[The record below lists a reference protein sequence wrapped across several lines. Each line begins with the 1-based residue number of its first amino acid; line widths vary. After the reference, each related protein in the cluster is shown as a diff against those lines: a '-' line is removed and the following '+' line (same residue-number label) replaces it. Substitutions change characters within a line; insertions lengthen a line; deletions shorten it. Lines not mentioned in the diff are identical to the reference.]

1 MQPISVD
8 LILNCRWLIPI
19 IPENQILERHAI
31 IIKAGRILEILPI
44 ADASDKYS
52 ANRTEN
58 LDHHAVMPGLIN
70 SQAHGATR
78 LFRGHDSGSELPAN
92 DSLLAD
98 QGFIAASTE
107 LAIAEMLKTGTT
119 CYADKQYANNSLIES
134 VQLSGIRSQLN
145 FALQENPTDYGSDVS
160 DYLHQGLKLRD
171 YCSSY
176 PFIHIACNLNSI
188 NHLTGTTLERLASYV
203 NELELPLHIQCNTD
217 KNEIQQSIKLWD
229 RTPIQRLFD
238 SGLLIPE
245 SQLTHAN
252 HFEANDLALIQ
263 QSNCHLVVSPQANLV
278 NPTIMQSIKTLMET
292 ENNISLA
299 TSSAGNDSYN
309 LWLELQAITQIIAF
323 NQPDKSLDA
332 NAHQALRMATINAA
346 KALGLETEIGS
357 LEPNKYAD
365 IIAIE
370 INPLSHQP
378 LYNLAAQLIANN
390 ASHKVTH
397 GWVAGSELLANSKL
411 CQFDEHNLIQSAR
424 DWGNKV
430 QRTNTLS

>member
-1 MQPISVD
+1 MQATSVD
-8 LILNCRWLIPI
+8 LIINCRWLIPI
-19 IPENQILERHAI
+19 IPENQIMERHGI
-31 IIKAGRILEILPI
+31 VIKAGRILDILPI
-44 ADASDKYS
+44 EAAADKYI

-70 SQAHGATR
+70 SRADGATR
-78 LFRGHDSGSELPAN
+78 LFRGHDAGSKSPAN
-92 DSLLAD
+92 DSLLTD

-119 CYADKQYANNSLIES
+119 CYADKQHANNSLIES

-145 FALQENPTDYGSDVS
+145 FALYEKPTNFGSDVS

-176 PFIHIACNLNSI
+176 PLIEIACNLNNI
-188 NHLTGTTLERLASYV
+188 NQLTDSTLERLASYV
-203 NELELPLHIQCNTD
+203 NELELTLHIQCNTD
-217 KNEIQQSIKLWD
+217 KNEIEQSIKQWD

-245 SQLTHAN
+245 SQLTHVN
-252 HFEANDLALIQ
+252 HFEADDLALIQ
-263 QSNCHLVVSPQANLV
+263 QSNCHLVISPQANLI
-278 NPTIMQSIKTLMET
+278 NPTIMQSVKTLMET
-292 ENNISLA
+292 DNNISLA
-299 TSSAGNDSYN
+299 TSSASNNSYN

-332 NAHQALRMATINAA
+332 IAQQALRMATINAA
-346 KALGLETEIGS
+346 KALGLEAEIGS

-370 INPLSHQP
+370 INSLSHQP
-378 LYNLAAQLIANN
+378 LYNLATQLIANN
-390 ASHKVTH
+390 VSHKVTH
-397 GWVAGSELLANSKL
+397 SWVAGSELLANSKL
-411 CQFDEHNLIQSAR
+411 CQFDEYNLIQSAR

-430 QRTNTLS
+430 QRTN

>member
-1 MQPISVD
+1 MQPTSVD
-8 LILNCRWLIPI
+8 LIINCRWLIPI
-19 IPENQILERHAI
+19 IPENQIMERQAI
-31 IIKAGRILEILPI
+31 VIKAGRILETLPI
-44 ADASDKYS
+44 EDAADKYI
-52 ANRTEN
+52 ANRTKN

-70 SQAHGATR
+70 SRADGATR
-78 LFRGHDSGSELPAN
+78 LFRGHTIGSASPAN
-92 DSLLAD
+92 DALLAD

-107 LAIAEMLKTGTT
+107 LAIAEMLKSGIT
-119 CYADKQYANNSLIES
+119 CYADKQHANNSLIES
-134 VQLSGIRSQLN
+134 VQLSGIRCQLN
-145 FALQENPTDYGSDVS
+145 FALYEKPTNFGSDVS

-176 PFIHIACNLNSI
+176 PLIEIACNLNNI
-188 NHLTGTTLERLASYV
+188 NLLTDTTLERLASYV
-203 NELELPLHIQCNTD
+203 NELELRLHIQCNTD
-217 KNEIQQSIKLWD
+217 NDEIEQSIKQWG

-238 SGLLIPE
+238 AGLLIPE
-245 SQLTHAN
+245 SQLNHVN
-252 HFEANDLALIQ
+252 HFEADDLALIQ
-263 QSNCHLVVSPQANLV
+263 QSNCHPVISPQANLV
-278 NPTIMQSIKTLMET
+278 NPNIMQSIKTLMET
-292 ENNISLA
+292 DNNISLA

-309 LWLELQAITQIIAF
+309 LWLELQAITQTIAF

-332 NAHQALRMATINAA
+332 TAHQALRMATINGA

-370 INPLSHQP
+370 INSLSHQP

-397 GWVAGSELLANSKL
+397 SWVAGSELLANSKL

-424 DWGNKV
+424 DWGIKV
-430 QRTNTLS
+430 QTIN

>member
-1 MQPISVD
+1 M
-8 LILNCRWLIPI
+8 
-19 IPENQILERHAI
+19 ERHAI
-31 IIKAGRILEILPI
+31 IVKAGRILEILPI

-52 ANRTEN
+52 AKQTKN

-78 LFRGHDSGSELPAN
+78 LFRGHDSGSASPAN
-92 DSLLAD
+92 KILLAD
-98 QGFIAASTE
+98 QSFIAASTE
-107 LAIAEMLKTGTT
+107 LAIAEMLRSGIT
-119 CYADKQYANNSLIES
+119 CYAEKQYANNSLIES
-134 VQLSGIRSQLN
+134 VQFSGIRSQLN
-145 FALQENPTDYGSDVS
+145 FALYEKPTNFGSDVS

-176 PFIHIACNLNSI
+176 PLIEIACNLNNI
-188 NHLTGTTLERLASYV
+188 NQLSDTTLERLASYV
-203 NELELPLHIQCNTD
+203 NELELTLHIQCNTD
-217 KNEIQQSIKLWD
+217 KNEIEQSIKQWD

-252 HFEANDLALIQ
+252 HFAANDLALIQ

-278 NPTIMQSIKTLMET
+278 NPTIMQSIKIFMET

-323 NQPDKSLDA
+323 NQPNKSLNA

-346 KALGLETEIGS
+346 KGLGLETEIGS

-390 ASHKVTH
+390 ANHKVTH
-397 GWVAGSELLANSKL
+397 SWVAGSELLANSKL

-430 QRTNTLS
+430 QRTN